1 MTKILLSLTGDQ
13 VSVKLKSSDRD
24 AFAFLIEAL
33 KDRIPAYDRT
43 YSPAS
48 REWLIDASARA
59 DLEMWLDD
67 ARAVCGASVE
77 WQPSKGKER
86 PRTRTKPRNE
96 TNAPAVLHLLP
107 SAPPELIRAAFKCLV
122 QLHHPDK
129 PGGDTEAMQ
138 RLNEA
143 YERLRFAA

>member
-48 REWLIDASARA
+48 REWFIDASAR
-59 DLEMWLDD
+59 D
-67 ARAVCGASVE
+67 RAVRSE
-77 WQPSKGKER
+77 E
-86 PRTRTKPRNE
+86 
-96 TNAPAVLHLLP
+96 HL
-107 SAPPELIRAAFKCLV
+107 R
-122 QLHHPDK
+122 
-129 PGGDTEAMQ
+129 GG
-138 RLNEA
+138 RLD
-143 YERLRFAA
+143 

>member
-33 KDRIPAYDRT
+33 KDAIPAYDRT

-48 REWLIDASARA
+48 REWFIHASARHS
-59 DLEMWLDD
+59 LELWLDD
-67 ARAVCGASVE
+67 AREVCGASVE
-77 WQPSKGKER
+77 WQPTKHER
-86 PRTRTKPRNE
+86 PRTASV
-96 TNAPAVLHLLP
+96 APDAFATLHLLP
-107 SAPPELIRAAFKCLV
+107 SAPPEVVRASYKALAMK
-122 QLHHPDK
+122 HHPDK
-129 PGGDTEAMQ
+129 GGDTEAMQ
-138 RLNEA
+138 KINEA

>member
-1 MTKILLSLTGDQ
+1 MTTILLSLTGDQ

-33 KDRIPAYDRT
+33 KDAIPAYDRT

-48 REWLIDASARA
+48 REWFIAASARA

-67 ARAVCGASVE
+67 AREVCGARVE
-77 WQPSKGKER
+77 WQP
-86 PRTRTKPRNE
+86 TKHEHTSGRSPRNE
-96 TNAPAVLHLLP
+96 TNAHAVLHLLP
-107 SAPPELIRAAFKCLV
+107 SAPPELIRAAFKCLA

-138 RLNEA
+138 KINEA
-143 YERLRFAA
+143 YRRLAA

>member
-24 AFAFLIEAL
+24 AFSFLIEAL

-48 REWLIDASARA
+48 RTWLIDASARA
-59 DLEMWLDD
+59 ELEMWLDD
-67 ARAVCGASVE
+67 ARAVVNAKVE
-77 WQPSKGKER
+77 WQPTKHEH
-86 PRTRTKPRNE
+86 TRAKPRNE
-96 TNAPAVLHLLP
+96 TTAHATLHLLP
-107 SAPPELIRAAFKCLV
+107 SAPPELIRAAFKCLA

-138 RLNEA
+138 KINEA
-143 YERLRFAA
+143 YRRLAA

>member
-24 AFAFLIEAL
+24 AFSFLIEAL
-33 KDRIPAYDRT
+33 KDAIPAYDRT

-48 REWLIDASARA
+48 KEWFIHASARA

-67 ARAVCGASVE
+67 ARAVFNAKVE

-86 PRTRTKPRNE
+86 PRTRTTPRNE
-96 TNAPAVLHLLP
+96 TTAHAVLHLLP
-107 SAPPELIRAAFKCLV
+107 SAPPEVVRAAYKALAMK
-122 QLHHPDK
+122 HHPDH
-129 PGGDTEAMQ
+129 GGDTEAMQ
-138 RLNEA
+138 KINEA
-143 YERLRFAA
+143 YRRLAA

>member
-33 KDRIPAYDRT
+33 KDAIPAYDRT

-59 DLEMWLDD
+59 DLELWLDD
-67 ARAVCGASVE
+67 AREVCGASVE
-77 WQPSKGKER
+77 WQPTKHKR
-86 PRTRTKPRNE
+86 THTRTA
-96 TNAPAVLHLLP
+96 TDAFATLYLLP
-107 SAPPELIRAAFKCLV
+107 NAPPEVVRASYKALAQLV
-122 QLHHPDK
+122 HPDK
-129 PGGDTEAMQ
+129 GGDVRAMQ
-138 RLNEA
+138 RINEA
-143 YERLRFAA
+143 YERLRFVA

>member
-13 VSVKLKSSDRD
+13 ISVKLKSSDRD
-24 AFAFLIEAL
+24 AFVFLIEAL

-48 REWLIDASARA
+48 REWFIAASARA

-67 ARAVCGASVE
+67 ARAVVGAKVE

-86 PRTRTKPRNE
+86 THTRTA
-96 TNAPAVLHLLP
+96 TDAFATLHLLP
-107 SAPPELIRAAFKCLV
+107 SAPPEVVRASYKALAMK
-122 QLHHPDK
+122 HHPDH
-129 PGGDTEAMQ
+129 GGDTEAMQ

>member
-1 MTKILLSLTGDQ
+1 MTTILLSLTGDQ

-48 REWLIDASARA
+48 REWFIAASARD

-67 ARAVCGASVE
+67 AREVCGASVE

-86 PRTRTKPRNE
+86 PRPRTVPDAFA
-96 TNAPAVLHLLP
+96 TLYLLP
-107 SAPPELIRAAFKCLV
+107 NAPPEVVRASYKALV
-122 QLHHPDK
+122 QLVHPDK

-143 YERLRFAA
+143 YERLRFVA

>member
-13 VSVKLKSSDRD
+13 ISVKLKSSDRE
-24 AFAFLIEAL
+24 AFAFLIETL

-48 REWLIDASARA
+48 REWLIDASARD

-77 WQPSKGKER
+77 WQPTKHEH
-86 PRTRTKPRNE
+86 TRAKPRNE
-96 TNAPAVLHLLP
+96 TNAHAVLHLLP
-107 SAPPELIRAAFKCLV
+107 SAPPEVVRASYKALAMK
-122 QLHHPDK
+122 HHPDH
-129 PGGDTEAMQ
+129 GGDTEAMQ
-138 RLNEA
+138 RINAA
-143 YERLRFAA
+143 YRRLAA